1 MRSTVARMTTRL
13 APDRY
18 LELIE
23 SDASRLLGQARAVG
37 LGAAV
42 STCPGWTVDDL
53 VAHLAEVYQHKI
65 ACTRLQLQPDDWPP
79 PRPEGDPRDWL
90 AASTTELVELLRE
103 RGPDAPSATWHPPD
117 QTVGFWYRRMAQ
129 ETAVHRV
136 DAESATGDLTPVAT
150 DLAVDGIDEVL
161 MLMLEGDWSDL
172 PDDEWGDASPEMGDG
187 QTVAVLGGDAVWR
200 VSFDRYRVDVVAGAG
215 PADATVGG
223 QPSEV
228 LLWLWG
234 RRPLE
239 AVEVSGDESAV
250 RALRAR
256 LVLATA

>member
-1 MRSTVARMTTRL
+1 MLGGMTTRL

-23 SDASRLLGQARAVG
+23 SDAARLVACAGDLDVAVP
-37 LGAAV
+37 
-42 STCPGWTVDDL
+42 TCPDWTVRDL
-53 VAHLAEVYQHKI
+53 VEHVAEVYQHKI
-65 ACTRLQLQPDDWPP
+65 ACTRLQAQPEDWPP
-79 PRPEGDPRDWL
+79 PRPAGDPRDWL
-90 AASTTELVELLRE
+90 ARSTTELLDLLRE
-103 RGPDAPSATWHPPD
+103 RGADAPSATWHPPE

-136 DAESATGDLTPVAT
+136 DAESVTGDITPVAA

-161 MLMLEGDWSDL
+161 MIMLEGDWSDV
-172 PDDEWGDASPEMGDG
+172 PDDQWAEASPDMGDG
-187 QTVAVLGGDAVWR
+187 QTVAVLGGDSVWR
-200 VSFDRYRVDVVAGAG
+200 VSFNRHVVGVQTGAG
-215 PADATVGG
+215 PADASVGG
-223 QPSEV
+223 EPSEV

-234 RRPLE
+234 RRPLK
-239 AVEVSGDESAV
+239 AVEVSGDDSAV